1 MKQPSFHPYFDEKYL
16 LTFDTADE
24 NKKDT
29 STLEVI
35 DKKENIDYRFY
46 Y

>member
-1 MKQPSFHPYFDEKYL
+1 MKPPSFHPYFDEKYL
-16 LTFDTADE
+16 LTFDMADE

-29 STLEVI
+29 SVLEVV
-35 DKKENIDYRFY
+35 DKKENIDYIFY